1 MGQGGG
7 GWVSE
12 GLRARRSWKGW
23 GDSGWGWGAGRL
35 LLAPEPR
42 GPMTTPDCRPG
53 PFAVKLVMP
62 SPGGREGAMVA
73 AVPCLVDL
81 WVSQTGN

>member
-1 MGQGGG
+1 
-7 GWVSE
+7 
-12 GLRARRSWKGW
+12 
-23 GDSGWGWGAGRL
+23 
-35 LLAPEPR
+35 
-42 GPMTTPDCRPG
+42 MTTPDCRPG

-81 WVSQTGN
+81 WVLQTGN